1 MAKKVEYSVE
11 ERLRALY
18 DLQLIDSRIDKLRSV
33 RGELPLEVED
43 LEDEVSNLPNDKAP
57 MERMDYEKELLT
69 IMMEECGEVIQACSK
84 IIRFGATHESLSH
97 LEKELGD
104 LYQMMELAHQYDLVS
119 WTKIDEASDKKR
131 EKLATWSSLVDI

>member
-1 MAKKVEYSVE
+1 METRKQKL
-11 ERLRALY
+11 ERWLVDSY
-18 DLQLIDSRIDKLRSV
+18 DLLDTLHGSDDEVTKDSVRSRIE
-33 RGELPLEVED
+33 ELESELSD
-43 LEDEVSNLPNDKAP
+43 IPNDKAP

-84 IIRFGATHESLSH
+84 IIRFGADTNNLSN

-119 WTKIDEASDKKR
+119 WTKIDEASDMKR

>member
-1 MAKKVEYSVE
+1 METRKQKLQRWLVDS
-11 ERLRALY
+11 Y
-18 DLQLIDSRIDKLRSV
+18 DLLDTLHGSDDEVTKDSV
-33 RGELPLEVED
+33 RNRIEELESELSDIPNNDNVPL
-43 LEDEVSNLPNDKAP
+43 
-57 MERMDYEKELLT
+57 ERMDYEKELLT

-119 WTKIDEASDKKR
+119 WTKIDEASDKKK

>member
-1 MAKKVEYSVE
+1 METRKQKLQRWLVDS
-11 ERLRALY
+11 Y
-18 DLQLIDSRIDKLRSV
+18 DLLDTLHGSDDEVTKDSVRSRIE
-33 RGELPLEVED
+33 ELESELSD
-43 LEDEVSNLPNDKAP
+43 IPNDKAP

-119 WTKIDEASDKKR
+119 WTKIDEASDKKK
-131 EKLATWSSLVDI
+131 EKLATWSSLID

>member
-1 MAKKVEYSVE
+1 METRKQKLQRWLVDS
-11 ERLRALY
+11 Y
-18 DLQLIDSRIDKLRSV
+18 DLLDTLHGSDDEVTKDSVRSRIE
-33 RGELPLEVED
+33 ELESELSD
-43 LEDEVSNLPNDKAP
+43 IPNDKAP

-119 WTKIDEASDKKR
+119 WTKIDEASDKKK

>member
-1 MAKKVEYSVE
+1 METRKQKLQRWLVDS
-11 ERLRALY
+11 Y
-18 DLQLIDSRIDKLRSV
+18 DLLDALHGSDDEVTKDSVRSRIE
-33 RGELPLEVED
+33 ELESELSD
-43 LEDEVSNLPNDKAP
+43 IPNDKAP

-119 WTKIDEASDKKR
+119 WTKIDEASDMKR
-131 EKLATWSSLVDI
+131 EKLATWSSLVD